1 MDNSA
6 QHRSIL
12 EALRVLVHL
21 GLRQTGCMPLD
32 SRSFS
37 HVTSLGIR
45 GHHLC
50 LELDNTY
57 SLVASDIMCLALSD
71 PFPVWICVSFS
82 LVRPYFFFHN
92 LFTCSLKLLNLF
104 WASRIDLPASLSL
117 VSLPLGFQCLLQII
131 PWVYVLV
138 ISGYHIPNPKE
149 LFICSSLSHTTD
161 SLF

>member
-1 MDNSA
+1 MLA
-6 QHRSIL
+6 
-12 EALRVLVHL
+12 HL
-21 GLRQTGCMPLD
+21 GLRQTDCMPSD

-50 LELDNTY
+50 LELGNTY
-57 SLVASDIMCLALSD
+57 SLVASVIMCLALSD
-71 PFPVWICVSFS
+71 PFPVWICVSSS

-92 LFTCSLKLLNLF
+92 LFSCSPKLLSLF
-104 WASRIDLPASLSL
+104 WASRIDRPASLSL
-117 VSLPLGFQCLLQII
+117 VSLPLGFQCLLQSI

-138 ISGYHIPNPKE
+138 ISGDLIPNPKE
-149 LFICSSLSHTTD
+149 LFICSSLSHTAD